1 MTTASRR
8 LVLMGLVL
16 AGACACTQHVQDPW
30 VSGNQYAQERH
41 RSAAQQDALRQRL
54 FTVQQDR

>member
-1 MTTASRR
+1 MSTSLRMFVGALA
-8 LVLMGLVL
+8 LVS
-16 AGACACTQHVQDPW
+16 ACACTHQVQDPW

-41 RSAAQQDALRQRL
+41 RSAAQEDELRQRL

>member
-1 MTTASRR
+1 MTNSLRVLLGGIA
-8 LVLMGLVL
+8 LVS
-16 AGACACTQHVQDPW
+16 ACACTHQVQDPW

-41 RSAAQQDALRQRL
+41 RSAAQEDELRQRL